1 MKKRYRNALSNLT
14 ASQYQTLLDTLLFT
28 MSYLRSKVTAGEI
41 EGTSTANLLT
51 ELKLLRGLWLLI
63 RKCRNAKRKEEEN
76 FNPNES

>member
-14 ASQYQTLLDTLLFT
+14 ASQYQILIDTLHSRMALIDF
-28 MSYLRSKVTAGEI
+28 KVTKGEI
-41 EGTSTANLLT
+41 EGSSTANLLT
-51 ELKLLRGLWLLI
+51 ELKLLRGLCVLL